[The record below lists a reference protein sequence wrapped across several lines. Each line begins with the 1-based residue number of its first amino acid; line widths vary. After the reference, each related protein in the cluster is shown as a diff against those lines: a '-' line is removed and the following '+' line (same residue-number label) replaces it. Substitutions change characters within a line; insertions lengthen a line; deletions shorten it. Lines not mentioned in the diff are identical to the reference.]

1 MEPYKDRDYLHRQ
14 TCTMRT
20 RTVVIGGTFVA
31 AALALTTCQDD
42 PAPPQSPARLL
53 SDSTYTISHDVLLR
67 SEAYA
72 SDSNI
77 LGNVVAGSCVQ
88 AFADS
93 NESREYLEV
102 RTIEGNIPQDGWVH
116 KRYLIPNQ
124 TAPTPCTG
132 TLSPYTP
139 PAQ

>member
-1 MEPYKDRDYLHRQ
+1 
-14 TCTMRT
+14 MRT

-31 AALALTTCQDD
+31 AALALITCQDD

-72 SDSNI
+72 SDNTI
-77 LGNVVAGSCVQ
+77 LGNVEAGSCVRP
-88 AFADS
+88 FADS
-93 NESREYLEV
+93 NGNRDYLEV
-102 RTIEGNIPQDGWVH
+102 RIMVDGAPRDGWVH
-116 KRYLIPNQ
+116 KRYLNPNE

-132 TLSPYTP
+132 TLSAYTP